1 LGEKEA
7 VAEARNRRLNRGF
20 VICLIAILAV
30 IVVNHFFH
38 LITFSMLTV
47 CNGTEMTLPFQ
58 TEVRPWT
65 PYTHEYPQ
73 CYYLN
78 RKIFEL
84 SGNITLRNMVLNG
97 TEYADKMLDTIL
109 SSGCPEPYILYLNY
123 TLNLENVTIF
133 YHDIR
138 IYFEHGKISVFA
150 NDTLACFKVENAKI
164 YSKDFEAEV
173 SYTYFVIRGGVG

>member
-1 LGEKEA
+1 VGEKEA
-7 VAEARNRRLNRGF
+7 VAEAGNRRLNRGF
-20 VICLIAILAV
+20 VICLIAILAA
-30 IVVNHFFH
+30 IVVNHFFPP
-38 LITFSMLTV
+38 LVLTV
-47 CNGTEMTLPFQ
+47 CNETEMTLPFQ
-58 TEVRPWT
+58 TEVTPWT

-73 CYYLN
+73 YYYLN

-84 SGNITLRNMVLNG
+84 SGNTTIRNTVLNG
-97 TEYADKMLDTIL
+97 TDYINKMLNAISA
-109 SSGCPEPYILYLNY
+109 SSCPEPYIMYLNY

-150 NDTLACFKVENAKI
+150 NETLAYFKVENAKI
-164 YSKDFEAEV
+164 YLKDFEAEI